1 MRRAACATALTLLAI
16 LIAQALHVARAHAD
30 GADDTER
37 GDARTP
43 APDGSGTPAA
53 ASTLVIPP
61 PPSRIA
67 PRLAVEVHTGLTL
80 PLDNSALCPR
90 EHGCV
95 MQPGG
100 GFGVS
105 LERRYL
111 SGFGGLVA
119 YDTWFLD
126 SDSVYELAVQQL
138 LRTGVRYTMPTDY
151 IFHPIFE
158 LSLGVMGLGDTFRI
172 ATVGVLGQA
181 FAGAEIEL
189 TETFGLRLG
198 IGMRA
203 FSHSP
208 FRTQRDDVPRGED
221 GVFSEAF
228 FGEVGFTLM

>member
-1 MRRAACATALTLLAI
+1 MRRAACATALTLLAM
-16 LIAQALHVARAHAD
+16 LVAQVLQVALAHAD
-30 GADDTER
+30 GVDDTDR
-37 GDARTP
+37 GDERTH
-43 APDGSGTPAA
+43 ATNGAGAPAA
-53 ASTLVIPP
+53 TRTLVIPP
-61 PPSRIA
+61 PPARIA

-90 EHGCV
+90 DHGCV
-95 MQPGG
+95 LQPGG

-105 LERRYL
+105 LERRYP

-138 LRTGVRYTMPTDY
+138 LRTGLRYTMPTDY

-158 LSLGVMGLGDTFRI
+158 LSMGVMGLGDTFRI

-208 FRTQRDDVPRGED
+208 FRTQRDDVRRGNA

-228 FGEVGFTLM
+228 FIEVGLTLM

>member
-1 MRRAACATALTLLAI
+1 MRRAAGATALTLLAI
-16 LIAQALHVARAHAD
+16 LVAQVLQVGRAHAED
-30 GADDTER
+30 ADDTDR
-37 GDARTP
+37 GSLRMHAT
-43 APDGSGTPAA
+43 DGNGTPVARR
-53 ASTLVIPP
+53 TLVIPP
-61 PPSRIA
+61 APARIA

-100 GFGVS
+100 GFGIS
-105 LERRYL
+105 LERRYP

-138 LRTGVRYTMPTDY
+138 LRTGLRYTMHTDY

-208 FRTQRDDVPRGED
+208 FRTQRDDVRRGDD

-228 FGEVGFTLM
+228 FSEVGFTLM